1 LAEAGYPNGFTYT
14 LSYANQALAGAHYAN
29 VAQKIQSDLARVGIK
44 VELNPMDMVSMYA
57 AYTTA
62 FKLQSIL
69 GFWNPPAVENQL
81 WASATIVRVAR
92 RLHWDVPEDFRK
104 LVHDAAAERDTAKSA
119 ALWREYE
126 RRMRE
131 FAHLFVLIQPVYQI
145 AVRKNVAGLKL
156 TAGGWMAEFD
166 TAHPV

>member
-1 LAEAGYPNGFTYT
+1 
-14 LSYANQALAGAHYAN
+14 
-29 VAQKIQSDLARVGIK
+29 
-44 VELNPMDMVSMYA
+44 MYA

-92 RLHWDVPEDFRK
+92 RLHWDVPEDFRT

-145 AVRKNVAGLKL
+145 AVRKNVSGLKL
-156 TAGGWMAEFD
+156 TAAGWMAEFD
-166 TAHPV
+166 TAKPI